1 MDETPPKA
9 DLSSGKRRNV
19 RLAGS
24 LALLAL
30 GMVMLSFAAVPLY
43 DMFCRIT
50 GYGGTT
56 QVATIA
62 PENRLERKMTVRFNT
77 DVDQNLPWSF
87 KADQS
92 TVEVAIGEERLI
104 SFTAE
109 NTSETPVYGTAI
121 YNVTPHSAAEYFSK
135 IQCFCFDSQ
144 RLDPGQKMHMPVSFF
159 IDPQIADD
167 PYLQD
172 LETVTLSYTFFLSK
186 TQADEIPTAS
196 AEQYTGAGIE

>member
-1 MDETPPKA
+1 MTDKLAPRPSANTKLA
-9 DLSSGKRRNV
+9 TSLSILV
-19 RLAGS
+19 
-24 LALLAL
+24 L
-30 GMVMLSFAAVPLY
+30 GMLMLSFAAVPLY
-43 DMFCRIT
+43 NMFCRIT

-56 QVATIA
+56 QVAELA
-62 PENRLERKMTVRFNT
+62 PENTLERRMAIRFNT
-77 DVDQNLPWSF
+77 DVAKDLPWNF
-87 KADQS
+87 KADQG
-92 TVEVAIGEERLI
+92 VVNVRIGEERLV

-109 NTSETPVYGTAI
+109 NTGDEPVYGTAI

-144 RLDPGQKMHMPVSFF
+144 RLEPGQKIHMPVSFF

-186 TQADEIPTAS
+186 NQPDEIPTAS
-196 AEQYTGAGIE
+196 AAGVPGATD